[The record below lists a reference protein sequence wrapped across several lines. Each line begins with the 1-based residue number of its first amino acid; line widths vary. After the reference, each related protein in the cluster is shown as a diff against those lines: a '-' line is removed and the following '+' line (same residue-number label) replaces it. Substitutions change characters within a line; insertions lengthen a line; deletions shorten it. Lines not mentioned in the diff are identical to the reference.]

1 MNMIKPLLKGLVH
14 QHIGISGE
22 IKMTVFHKHA
32 CIFYAETKDI
42 LFIYTASIYIIKLLP
57 I

>member
-1 MNMIKPLLKGLVH
+1 MIKPLLKGLVH
-14 QHIGISGE
+14 QHFGISGE

-32 CIFYAETKDI
+32 CI